1 MLANYIRNKEQF
13 KIISKTIKSFR
24 TSDLYKEFND
34 LGNYFNTTLKTEFE
48 NILNISLVIDPN
60 KFLINV
66 GDGNIAWVNL
76 VNIIEDNSIPLNK
89 LQKIPNNSV
98 LCTDGFGNLIP
109 ITCTID
115 YGILFGRY
123 QNTHIWRKLL
133 NEDIEDHSIKGDKID
148 KLSQLNIDDS
158 LTNSFL
164 SADILE
170 TKHIADNS
178 ITSDKIIDGS
188 LDSTLFNLPAADSIT
203 TPFIPT
209 KYENDV
215 GVDNLL
221 AFNPGFLSPRKIMD
235 NTIYPIYNPQL
246 FSLREYSDNQ
256 VYLFKNLDVG
266 YEFPEDQTI
275 NVAEVLESFNIAPE
289 CIEDD
294 HLIPYQNI
302 GDWQNIPW
310 HDNYNEPRYFQQ
322 GYIMPVDDCRVE
334 GRCIPLGQ
342 LRLRHF
348 DDEIRQILIAKGV
361 TDDD

>member
-1 MLANYIRNKEQF
+1 MLIDYVRNKEQF
-13 KIISKTIKSFR
+13 KSLAKTIKSFR
-24 TSDLYKEFND
+24 TADLYKEFND
-34 LGNYFNTTLKTEFE
+34 LGNYINTSLKTEFE
-48 NILNISLVIDPN
+48 KILNISLKIEPD

-66 GDGNIAWVNL
+66 GNGSINWVGI
-76 VNIIEDNSIPLNK
+76 VDIVDDNSIPLNK
-89 LQKIPNNSV
+89 LQQIPNNSV
-98 LCTDGFGNLIP
+98 LCTDEFGNVIAV
-109 ITCTID
+109 TCTVD

-133 NEDIEDHSIKGDKID
+133 NEDIEDYSITGDKID

-158 LTNSFL
+158 LTNNFL

-170 TKHIADNS
+170 TKHFEDN
-178 ITSDKIIDGS
+178 IIISDKIIDGS
-188 LDSTLFNLPAADSIT
+188 LDSTLFNEPANNPT
-203 TPFIPT
+203 TPFIPA

-221 AFNPGFLSPRKIMD
+221 AFNPKFLQPSKIMD

-266 YEFPEDQTI
+266 YEFPEDQTL
-275 NVAEVLESFNIAPE
+275 NVAEILESFNIAPE
-289 CIEDD
+289 CLEDD
-294 HLIPYQNI
+294 HLIPYQDI
-302 GDWQNIPW
+302 GNWQNIPW
-310 HDNYNEPRYFQQ
+310 YDDYNEPRYFQQ
-322 GYIMPVDDCRVE
+322 GYITPNDTCRVE

-348 DDEIRQILIAKGV
+348 DDEVRQALIAKGV
-361 TDDD
+361 TDND

>member
-1 MLANYIRNKEQF
+1 MLINYVRNKEQF
-13 KIISKTIKSFR
+13 KIAAKTIKSFR
-24 TSDLYKEFND
+24 TIDLYNEFNN
-34 LGNYFNTTLKTEFE
+34 LGNYLNNNLKTELE
-48 NILNISLVIDPN
+48 KILNISLIIEPD
-60 KFLINV
+60 KFLINI
-66 GDGNIAWVNL
+66 GDGNVAWVNI
-76 VNIIEDNSIPLNK
+76 VDVINDNSIPLNK
-89 LQKIPNNSV
+89 LQKIPINSV
-98 LCTDGFGNLIP
+98 LCTDGFGNVIP
-109 ITCTID
+109 ITCTVD
-115 YGILFGRY
+115 FGILFGRY

-133 NEDIEDHSIKGDKID
+133 NEDIEEHSITGDKID

-158 LTNSFL
+158 LTNNFL

-170 TKHIADNS
+170 TKHLEDNI

-188 LDSTLFNLPAADSIT
+188 LDSTLFNLPADSPN
-203 TPFIPT
+203 TPFIPA
-209 KYENDV
+209 KYENEV

-221 AFNPGFLSPRKIMD
+221 AFSPGFLQPSKIMD

-256 VYLFKNLDVG
+256 VYLYKNLDVG
-266 YEFPEDQTI
+266 YEFPEDQTL

-302 GDWQNIPW
+302 GDWNNIPW
-310 HDNYNEPRYFQQ
+310 YDNYNEPRYFQQ
-322 GYIMPVDDCRVE
+322 GYIAPNDTCRVE

-348 DDEIRQILIAKGV
+348 DDEVRKVLIAKGV
-361 TDDD
+361 TDND